1 MAGCEAAVEGMKHQ
15 DDLVVLSLQELHSEL
30 QLNSSASALIDLSQP
45 PLDLPAAASFL
56 SRVPHMQT
64 IPLTQRGVDK
74 LKDELQ
80 RLKTVERHAVIQAIA
95 EARAQGD
102 LSENAEYEAAKD
114 KQGFIEGRILE
125 IESKLAAAK
134 VIDPSKLDAEGK
146 VVFGSTVDLEDESSG
161 SAVTYQIVGDDEA
174 DLKLG
179 LISISSPI
187 ARALIGKEVGDI
199 AEVQAPGG
207 VKSYE
212 VMAVRYV

>member
-1 MAGCEAAVEGMKHQ
+1 
-15 DDLVVLSLQELHSEL
+15 
-30 QLNSSASALIDLSQP
+30 
-45 PLDLPAAASFL
+45 
-56 SRVPHMQT
+56 MQT
-64 IPLTQRGVDK
+64 IPLTQRGAAK

-114 KQGFIEGRILE
+114 KQGFIEGRILD
-125 IESKLAAAK
+125 IEGKLAAAK
-134 VIDPSKLDAEGK
+134 VIDPSTLDAEGK
-146 VVFGSTVDLEDESSG
+146 GVFGSTVDLEDEASG
-161 SAVTYQIVGDDEA
+161 AAVTYQIVGDDEA

-187 ARALIGKEVGDI
+187 ARALIGKAVGDI

-212 VMAVRYV
+212 VMAVRYE